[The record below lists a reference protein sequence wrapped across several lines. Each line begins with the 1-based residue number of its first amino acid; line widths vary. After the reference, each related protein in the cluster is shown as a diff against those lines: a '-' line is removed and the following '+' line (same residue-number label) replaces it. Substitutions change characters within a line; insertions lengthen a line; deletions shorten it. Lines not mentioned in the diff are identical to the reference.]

1 MGEALNKARE
11 LDATYVMH
19 TYGRSKL
26 FVSGKGLMVGATLDA
41 AHDAHD
47 VVDAL
52 MERHIVANACNN
64 NVLRLLPPLT
74 ITTSDVDTLITAL
87 KSLA

>member
-26 FVSGKGLMVGATLDA
+26 FVTGEVLAALPGAEIVEGLGV
-41 AHDAHD
+41 
-47 VVDAL
+47 
-52 MERHIVANACNN
+52 
-64 NVLRLLPPLT
+64 
-74 ITTSDVDTLITAL
+74 
-87 KSLA
+87 